1 MSYTSFYS
9 IFIIYLETKQSYD
22 NQENNNF
29 DIVLIIVFTIFGGV
43 LLVMAV
49 FLGKKIKE
57 ERVKD
62 FLFFHLIKL
71 CDYKIGRFFE

>member
-1 MSYTSFYS
+1 
-9 IFIIYLETKQSYD
+9 
-22 NQENNNF
+22 
-29 DIVLIIVFTIFGGV
+29 
-43 LLVMAV
+43 MAV